1 VKCSNVQELSN
12 HSAPRRQDDP
22 GDANHTEVDLIP
34 GTVGSRAS
42 GGVLTG
48 RGCRAV
54 IKAKVQLECAAH
66 ARGMSRAHLL
76 MSPLRYTQ
84 PFAFVFIVALMATA
98 AAQSGRKLNSPPPPP
113 SPPAPP
119 SESLSSK
126 PAYVPTGP
134 PSMSVLPESL
144 LSREL
149 KAIDNSSFR
158 LADFDGK
165 VIVVNVWATWC
176 GPCRRE
182 VPDSEKVRK
191 EYAGREVEFIALTT
205 EDPFT
210 ERARVEKFV
219 RDTNFGFRIGWA
231 DPATARTLM
240 NGRNAI
246 PQTLVVDKHGQISSH
261 WRGYSA
267 AESRDRLKQAI
278 EKALSAEFSA
288 SGK

>member
-1 VKCSNVQELSN
+1 MCG
-12 HSAPRRQDDP
+12 ARR
-22 GDANHTEVDLIP
+22 GLY
-34 GTVGSRAS
+34 
-42 GGVLTG
+42 
-48 RGCRAV
+48 AV
-54 IKAKVQLECAAH
+54 
-66 ARGMSRAHLL
+66 RFLL
-76 MSPLRYTQ
+76 MLRLRSTQFFAPLL
-84 PFAFVFIVALMATA
+84 IVMVLVTA
-98 AAQSGRKLNSPPPPP
+98 AAQSGRKLNNPPPPP
-113 SPPAPP
+113 PPTAPP
-119 SESLSSK
+119 TESLSSK

-182 VPDSEKVRK
+182 VPDYEKVRK

-205 EDPFT
+205 EDPLT

-219 RDTNFGFRIGWA
+219 RDMNFGFRVGWA

-240 NGRNAI
+240 NGRSSI
-246 PQTLVVDKHGQISSH
+246 PQTLVVDKHGQIISH
-261 WRGYSA
+261 WRGYSQS
-267 AESRDRLKQAI
+267 ESRDRLKQAI
-278 EKALSAEFSA
+278 EKALSAEASS